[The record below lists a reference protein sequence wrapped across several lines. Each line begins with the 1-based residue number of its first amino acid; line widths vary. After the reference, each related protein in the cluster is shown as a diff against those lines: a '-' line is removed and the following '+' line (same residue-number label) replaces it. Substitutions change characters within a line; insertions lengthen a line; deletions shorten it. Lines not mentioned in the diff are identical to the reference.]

1 MSLSKEAFER
11 ATEESDTLSA
21 RLIRLFGYDHDAI
34 SDHVDKYRDAILKYI
49 KGM

>member
-34 SDHVDKYRDAILKYI
+34 LKYI